1 MSTQPPGDVGSDT
14 SPETVSYENDFAM
27 FVLPL
32 REPPAENGTSLYGA
46 GGFMPYG
53 IAGTLAGA
61 ATCFYAFVGF
71 DCIATTGK
79 SRVLAPGRREGG
91 SLYHMSA
98 HGWQQRVQEREWD
111 LDRVP
116 DPVVTPAVCDK
127 KQLCETT

>member
-1 MSTQPPGDVGSDT
+1 MSTQPPEDVGSDT
-14 SPETVSYENDFAM
+14 SPEAVSCENDFAM
-27 FVLPL
+27 FVLSL

-79 SRVLAPGRREGG
+79 SQRIYLPPGRREGG
-91 SLYHMSA
+91 SSYYMSA
-98 HGWQQRVQEREWD
+98 HG
-111 LDRVP
+111 
-116 DPVVTPAVCDK
+116 
-127 KQLCETT
+127 